1 MGSAD
6 PCIGWLPGDDFW
18 RGFRYRW
25 AGSVKGDP
33 MIPEAAG
40 ATPYG
45 IFLLADAYLNAASL
59 AATEPRRVS
68 QGPTRLMSYHA
79 AELFLKTYMRSA
91 GETIA
96 SLRDH
101 GHDLHSMLTRAGE
114 LGLEVPPQIIAQAD
128 KMKRKN
134 DYVRVRYVVVEEKS
148 DISPA
153 SVLRFTTTI
162 RQCVCDALNM
172 DEQGVPKGEHWLGPL
187 PSDYPRQELDDA
199 GS

>member
-1 MGSAD
+1 
-6 PCIGWLPGDDFW
+6 
-18 RGFRYRW
+18 
-25 AGSVKGDP
+25 

-45 IFLLADAYLNAASL
+45 IFLLADAYLDAASL
-59 AATEPRRVS
+59 AAREPRLAS
-68 QGPTRLMSYHA
+68 QGPTRLLSYHA

-101 GHDLHSMLTRAGE
+101 GHDLQSMLARAGE
-114 LGLEVPPQIIAQAD
+114 LGLAVPLQIIAQAD
-128 KMKRKN
+128 KMKRRN
-134 DYVRVRYVVVEEKS
+134 DYVRVRYVVTEEKS

-162 RQCVCDALNM
+162 RQCVCVALNM
-172 DEQGVPKGEHWLGPL
+172 DEHGVPRDKHWLGPL
-187 PSDYPRQELDDA
+187 PSDYPRQQISDA
-199 GS
+199 GT